1 MSPHKDEGKEMQFTT
16 ERNSEFDS
24 SRTDLLA
31 PPRTAFGTADCP
43 REGKEK
49 TKSVTKKTTNI
60 DKYKN

>member
-31 PPRTAFGTADCP
+31 PPRLQTADCP

-49 TKSVTKKTTNI
+49 TRSVTKKTTNI